1 MTVPEGMGQCGW
13 CGAGLQLRNGVLP
26 STCRFCG
33 LRPQDGI
40 RSPQAAKA
48 RKSSRKRGSV
58 ARARATALNPEPI
71 GEPIM
76 GVDPG
81 SKYTGVVIRDGDAV
95 LYASTLVCPDKCTP
109 VDWSRLV
116 LEELK
121 VLLATRANLPIAIE
135 GVSDPKGFFRGSR
148 SPINPGHLMRAAI
161 VLGSVVGHFTDAV
174 IIPPG
179 GNGSQTLDS
188 YPACLVGRRPKDLPG
203 SGNGARTRDHE
214 QSAYDVAGKGATQLR
229 TIGNKSENNTLLHM
243 MSATNGK
250 QGTRG
255 TGVSHGVAT

>member
-1 MTVPEGMGQCGW
+1 MAELPALPEGMAACGW
-13 CGAGLQLRNGVLP
+13 CGAGLQLRNGELP

-40 RSPQAAKA
+40 RTAKAAKA
-48 RKSSRKRGSV
+48 RKTSSRRGSV
-58 ARARATALNPEPI
+58 ARARITPLNPDPI
-71 GEPIM
+71 GEPIL

-95 LYASTLVCPDKCTP
+95 LYASTLVCPEKTTP

-116 LEELK
+116 LDELK
-121 VLLATRANLPIAIE
+121 VLLAARANLPIAIE

-174 IIPPG
+174 IISPG
-179 GNGSQTLDS
+179 GNGSQTPDH
-188 YPACLVGRRPKDLPG
+188 YPDCLVGRRPGDLPG
-203 SGNGARTRDHE
+203 SGNGSRTRNHE
-214 QSAYDVAGKGATQLR
+214 QSAYDVAGKGARQLNDMV
-229 TIGNKSENNTLLHM
+229 NKSVNTN
-243 MSATNGK
+243 SFNG
-250 QGTRG
+250 
-255 TGVSHGVAT
+255 